1 MEQLGDRVMRL
12 RQQRG
17 ISQRKFAKLIGTSPG
32 LISFIE
38 RNRNKPNFRIVGRM
52 AKVLGTS
59 TDYLIFGEET
69 SLEPTEEL
77 IEQLTSEIF
86 DVDSEDIIPVSEK
99 EKDLVKRY
107 NILSRLADLSRTDLD
122 IVLEIIERLEES
134 S

>member
-17 ISQRKFAKLIGTSPG
+17 ISQRQFAKLIGTSPG

-38 RNRNKPNFRIVGRM
+38 RNRNKPNYRIVGRI
-52 AKVLGTS
+52 AKILETS

-69 SLEPTEEL
+69 TLEPTDEL
-77 IEQLTSEIF
+77 IEQLRSELF
-86 DVDSEDIIPVSEK
+86 ENDSENVISVTEK
-99 EKDLVKRY
+99 ERNLVKRH

-122 IVLEIIERLEES
+122 IILEIIEKLEETR
-134 S
+134 